1 MVASANMAVLATRRA
16 RVGQGRRALRATD
29 LCRSAGGVR
38 VSEGSELAHGASQLA
53 AYRCPARWD
62 EALTRSSSSP
72 SLVASTRGQRTLEEL
87 LGQLSGQVVPCT
99 SVQHDAH
106 ALDGNIR
113 RGLPEALDGGAPL
126 KLVRNPVQF
135 NHQPVTT
142 GRAPQ
147 ASEHTEMFLM
157 EMGLEWDR
165 IEELKAAGVIA

>member
-1 MVASANMAVLATRRA
+1 MAQAAEGPTHAPTAMVASANMAVLATRRA

-113 RGLPEALDGGAPL
+113 RGLPEALDGGALQVLHVEGGHVRFAPL
-126 KLVRNPVQF
+126 QAQGGAAASTV
-135 NHQPVTT
+135 
-142 GRAPQ
+142 GRQ
-147 ASEHTEMFLM
+147 A
-157 EMGLEWDR
+157 GR
-165 IEELKAAGVIA
+165 RA